1 MLKLGNL
8 SKNLFKKVFFLLL
21 YKLYFQR
28 RKDSKGLIVLTY
40 HRIAN
45 EPDLDDPLK
54 VSLSTFE
61 QQILYLKRN
70 FRIISGEEFAAIIK
84 REGPFPENACLITFD
99 DGWKDNY
106 TNAFPILKKYDVP
119 AIVFV
124 STDYVGTNRIFWHE
138 QLALA
143 FMVLP
148 DKMDIGVF
156 KDRLSRWPKP
166 VLNKIELIAIRPRRF
181 RRPMI
186 NELTEYLK
194 GFGEEKNISLAQ
206 ELDELF
212 LAGQKDKPAS
222 MLSWGEIVEMSRA
235 NIEIGSHGKSHSIL
249 TGIDE
254 SGVRGEL
261 IESRSVIE
269 ERTGGPVN
277 FLAYPNGN
285 FTGAIKRITQEAGYL
300 ASFTCQPGVNKA
312 QTDPFEL
319 LRQHVHEDLSLGF
332 DGQFSESF
340 FATELSCV
348 RNHLKGLL
356 RIARENVWRKNCV

>member
-1 MLKLGNL
+1 MIKLGSQ
-8 SKNLFKKVFFLLL
+8 SKNLLKKVFFLLL
-21 YKLYFQR
+21 YKLYFQKG
-28 RKDSKGLIVLTY
+28 KDSKGLIVLTY

-70 FRIISGEEFAAIIK
+70 FTIISGDQLAVIIK
-84 REGPFPENACLITFD
+84 REEPFPEKACLITFD

-106 TNAFPILKKYDVP
+106 TNAFPILRKYGVP

-138 QLALA
+138 QITSTLIGLS
-143 FMVLP
+143 
-148 DKMDIGVF
+148 DKIDISEIEN
-156 KDRLSRWPKP
+156 RLSSWPKS
-166 VLNKIELIAIRPRRF
+166 VVKKIELITTRPQHL
-181 RRPMI
+181 RRPII
-186 NELTEYLK
+186 NELIEHLK
-194 GFGEEKNISLAQ
+194 GFGDEKNIGLAQ

-212 LAGQKDKPAS
+212 IAGQKDKPACT
-222 MLSWGEIVEMSRA
+222 LSWGEIVEMSRA
-235 NIEIGSHGKSHSIL
+235 DIEIGSHGKSHGIL

-254 SGVRGEL
+254 RGVRSEL
-261 IESRSVIE
+261 IESKSVIE
-269 ERTGGPVN
+269 ERTGVPVN

-285 FTGAIKRITQEAGYL
+285 FNGPIKRIAQEAGYL
-300 ASFTCQPGVNKA
+300 AGFTCQTGVNKA

-332 DGQFSESF
+332 DGQFSDSF

-348 RNHLKGLL
+348 RNNLKGLL